1 MGGAGKGWG
10 HLFLHQDCTSKS
22 IFIIFLYYFLKA
34 VRHSQH
40 TCTESQASFI
50 LSGAITMYSTF
61 QTSQGAFL

>member
-22 IFIIFLYYFLKA
+22 IFVIFLYDFLKA
-34 VRHSQH
+34 AHRSQH
-40 TCTESQASFI
+40 TRTESQASFI
-50 LSGAITMYSTF
+50 FSGASTMYSTF